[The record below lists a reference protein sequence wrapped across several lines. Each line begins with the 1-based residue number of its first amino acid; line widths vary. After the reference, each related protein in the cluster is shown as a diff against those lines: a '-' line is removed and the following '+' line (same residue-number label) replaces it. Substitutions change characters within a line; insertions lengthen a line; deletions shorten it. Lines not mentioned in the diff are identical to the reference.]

1 MNILKHIKMIK
12 LKICGIKDEENAKE
26 ISALDA
32 VEFLGLIF
40 AKSIRQVSE
49 KTAQKL
55 AALIHQNHKK
65 VVGVF
70 VDESLEFILKIAQNV
85 GLDGV
90 QIHRLIYKEMFEI
103 LQKNNL
109 FIWQVISV
117 GENLNLPKQIYAD
130 MILFDAKGKLSG
142 GNGISFNWELLK
154 DFKGKFGLAGGI
166 GAHNIQKAKT
176 LNPTLID
183 VNSKVENT
191 QGLKE
196 LAKIEEL
203 IKEFQK

>member
-26 ISALDA
+26 ISALYT

-90 QIHRLIYKEMFEI
+90 QIHRLIDKEMFEI

-109 FIWQVISV
+109 FIWR
-117 GENLNLPKQIYAD
+117 
-130 MILFDAKGKLSG
+130 
-142 GNGISFNWELLK
+142 
-154 DFKGKFGLAGGI
+154 
-166 GAHNIQKAKT
+166 
-176 LNPTLID
+176 
-183 VNSKVENT
+183 
-191 QGLKE
+191 
-196 LAKIEEL
+196 
-203 IKEFQK
+203 

>member
-1 MNILKHIKMIK
+1 MIK

-26 ISALDA
+26 ISALDT

-90 QIHRLIYKEMFEI
+90 QIHRLIDKEMFEI

>member
-1 MNILKHIKMIK
+1 MIK

-90 QIHRLIYKEMFEI
+90 QIHRLIDKEMFEI

>member
-1 MNILKHIKMIK
+1 MIK

-26 ISALDA
+26 ISALYT

-90 QIHRLIYKEMFEI
+90 QIHRLIDKEMFEI